1 MLAIIHTMKYI
12 FKLCFYLPLF
22 VAAQQISVI
31 PLPQQI
37 MADSGHSTARLG
49 SFSGP
54 SVDSTAPNGD
64 RFTKVSACEDC
75 DFNFILEM
83 LTDSITRLQSFG
95 IDGKTLIIGPDTL
108 QIIRI
113 KSEGY
118 RIQITS
124 DTIFITANT
133 RNAIN
138 YAITSLYQIYNGSEL
153 LDSSYLHTRSYF
165 QGPEKRLID
174 YSIIDYPAYNYRGM
188 HLDVCRHFFSK
199 DFIKRYIDLLAQYKM
214 NVFHWHL
221 TDDQG
226 WRIEIKKYPRLTGVG
241 AWRTEPDG
249 SRYGGYYTQADIREI
264 VAYAAERYITV
275 IPEIEMPGH
284 SSAALAA
291 YPEFGCTGRHIDVP
305 NTWGIKKDIYAPT
318 DSTFQFFEDV
328 MDEVCALFPSPYIH
342 IGGDEAPKAQ
352 WHTSLPAQTVIQHQQ
367 FKNEEEL
374 QHYFM
379 HLIESYLN
387 KKGRT
392 AIGWGEVV
400 KGGLSDSMVVMSW
413 MDKSAGIKAA
423 RHGNKVIMAPRG
435 YCYFDYP
442 QKGDKAKAIWMLP
455 LPLKKVY
462 TFSPSSG
469 RLNDREN
476 ALIIGGEAT
485 LWTEYVK
492 TEEQVLHQLMPRLAA
507 IAEALWTNPAQ
518 KNFTDFKR
526 RLSINLQK

>member
-1 MLAIIHTMKYI
+1 MHTMKYI
-12 FKLCFYLPLF
+12 LWALLFTPCIISGQSINILPAPASF
-22 VAAQQISVI
+22 IA
-31 PLPQQI
+31 LP
-37 MADSGHSTARLG
+37 
-49 SFSGP
+49 P
-54 SVDSTAPNGD
+54 Y
-64 RFTKVSACEDC
+64 
-75 DFNFILEM
+75 
-83 LTDSITRLQSFG
+83 DSIPVADLKPLQRDTPHAPTCFNP
-95 IDGKTLIIGPDTL
+95 DGYVLVISRDQSIVYAKSDVGYAYGKKTYE
-108 QIIRI
+108 QIRATYVGS
-113 KSEGY
+113 KVP
-118 RIQITS
+118 
-124 DTIFITANT
+124 
-133 RNAIN
+133 
-138 YAITSLYQIYNGSEL
+138 SLEIV
-153 LDSSYLHTRSYF
+153 
-165 QGPEKRLID
+165 
-174 YSIIDYPAYNYRGM
+174 DYPRYSYRGM

-199 DFIKRYIDLLAQYKM
+199 DFIKRYIDLLAQYRM

-226 WRIEIKKYPRLTGVG
+226 WRIEIKKYPRLTEVG

-249 SRYGGYYTQADIREI
+249 SRYGGYYTQADIRDI
-264 VAYAAERYITV
+264 VAYAADRYITV

-352 WHTSLPAQTVIQHQQ
+352 WHTSLPAQTVIQRHQL
-367 FKNEEEL
+367 KNEEEL

-379 HLIESYLN
+379 HRIESYLN

-423 RHGNKVIMAPRG
+423 KHGNKVIMAPRG

-462 TFSPSSG
+462 AFSPYSG

-492 TEEQVLHQLMPRLAA
+492 TEEQALHQLMPRLAA
-507 IAEALWTNPAQ
+507 IAEALWTNPSQ